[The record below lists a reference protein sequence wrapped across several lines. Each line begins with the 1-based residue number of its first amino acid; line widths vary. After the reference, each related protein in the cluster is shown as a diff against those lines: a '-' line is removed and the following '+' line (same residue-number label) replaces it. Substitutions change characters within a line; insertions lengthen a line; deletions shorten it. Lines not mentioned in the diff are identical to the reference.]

1 MPGQLVLPVRL
12 ADEASFGN
20 FLVCDSNRLCV
31 ARLRSLLERPR
42 WTLLLHG
49 AGDSGRS
56 HLLAASCQHLEQQGA
71 DTAYFPLA
79 ELRDCPPAELFAG
92 LETRALVCLDDIDA
106 VIGMPDWEEALFH
119 LYNRIVENATG
130 LLLAAR
136 KPPADLGIVL
146 PDLRS
151 RLQAAL
157 VLGLSG
163 LADEEKLLALQLRAH
178 DRGMTLEPEVARFIL
193 QRSARGMGSLIA
205 TLDRLDSATLEA
217 GRRISIPFV
226 KSVLEQDKS

>member
-12 ADEASFGN
+12 ADEASFDN

-31 ARLRSLLERPR
+31 ARLRALLEQPG

-49 AGDSGRS
+49 ASDSGRS
-56 HLLAASCQHLEQQGA
+56 HLLAASCRYLEQQGA
-71 DTAYFPLA
+71 ETVLFQLA
-79 ELRDCPPAELFAG
+79 ELRDYPPAELFDG
-92 LETRALVCLDDIDA
+92 LEARALVCLDDIDA
-106 VIGMPDWEEALFH
+106 VIGIPGWEEALFH
-119 LYNRIVENATG
+119 LYNRSTESATR
-130 LLLAAR
+130 LLLTAA

-157 VLGLSG
+157 VLGLAS
-163 LADEEKLLALQLRAH
+163 LADEEKILALQLRAQN
-178 DRGMTLEPEVARFIL
+178 RGMALEPEVARFIL
-193 QRSARGMGSLIA
+193 QRSARGMSTLIE

-226 KSVLEQDKS
+226 KSILG